1 MATPIIPITANR
13 VLKGTPLHADRRTMR
28 FRFAFVVCAALFF
41 AGRADAQYSV
51 QEAAAGENFHIEL
64 GLIFWKPTP
73 DLLIQTG
80 SLAALGQPA
89 VNFVQEFAIQNTRF
103 NEFRGVIKAG
113 RKHKVRVSH
122 VSMGYNQAATLQRS
136 INVGGTTYPVS
147 VPATADLR
155 WEIWRFGYEWDFV
168 AAPRG
173 VIGLITELKVNKV
186 SATLAASGY
195 ANSITDVDAPIPAI
209 GFTARAYPHRLFSIT
224 SEFTGFKLPGF
235 IGKKINNAVNDNFD
249 ARMYDFDLSGTVSF
263 TRYLGAQG
271 GYRRVTANYLID
283 PDSGDLK
290 MSGMYFGG
298 LLRF

>member
-1 MATPIIPITANR
+1 
-13 VLKGTPLHADRRTMR
+13 MR
-28 FRFAFVVCAALFF
+28 IRFAFALCASLLV
-41 AGRADAQYSV
+41 AGRADAQFRV
-51 QEAAAGENFHIEL
+51 QDTAAGENFHVEV

-89 VNFVQEFAIQNTRF
+89 VDFVQEFAIQNTRF
-103 NEFRGVIKAG
+103 NEFRGVIKGG

-122 VSMGYNQAATLQRS
+122 VAMEYNEAATLQRS
-136 INVGGTTYPVS
+136 INFGGTTFPIS
-147 VPATADLR
+147 VPATADLK
-155 WEIWRFGYEWDFV
+155 WEIWRLGYEWDFV

-173 VIGLITELKVNKV
+173 VVGLITELKFNKV
-186 SATLAASGY
+186 SAVLAASGY
-195 ANSITDVDAPIPAI
+195 GNSITDVDAPIPAI

-224 SEFTGFKLPGF
+224 TEFTGFKLPGF
-235 IGKKINNAVNDNFD
+235 IGKKINDAVNDDFD
-249 ARMYDFDLSGTVSF
+249 AKMYDFDLYGTVSF
-263 TRYLGAQG
+263 SRYLGAQG
-271 GYRRVTANYLID
+271 GYRRVTASYLID